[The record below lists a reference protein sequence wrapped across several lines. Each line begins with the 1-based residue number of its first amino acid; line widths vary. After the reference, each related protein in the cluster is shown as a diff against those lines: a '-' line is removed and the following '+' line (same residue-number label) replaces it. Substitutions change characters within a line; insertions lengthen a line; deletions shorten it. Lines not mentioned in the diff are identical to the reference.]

1 MSSSCDGDNVLER
14 LLLGDYRSL
23 RRCGASSGGPPAAR
37 SVERRSGGR
46 ACTPR
51 LHRSQAA
58 RPNDGVS
65 SLSCIGTEACRPLLR
80 VSFTTRILRRIGPTW
95 SQAKVAVCSTLLS
108 LSRLSLTEPRGAA
121 SFLRITTPFWTCRR
135 PSGYRQGGGSGPW
148 RPPGSETQPDND
160 CPLPPQASHTG
171 LSES

>member
-1 MSSSCDGDNVLER
+1 V
-14 LLLGDYRSL
+14 
-23 RRCGASSGGPPAAR
+23 RRPGGPPAAR

-65 SLSCIGTEACRPLLR
+65 SLSCIGTEAGRPLLR

-148 RPPGSETQPDND
+148 RLPGSETQPDND